1 MLGRRQ
7 LRAKA
12 MQALYAYYRGNQDV
26 RLVEKNMLKG
36 VDDVEKLYFALLNI
50 IIAIKHEAEKKIDI
64 GLAKNFPTEEEKNP
78 NRKFIQ
84 NQIFGILEENQT
96 LQEFTSKNK
105 QLDWQVE
112 DIYPAKIL
120 KEFIEGKTYQKYMQ
134 NPESS
139 FKEDKDLI
147 SHIFINYIA
156 PNEDLGDF
164 LEDQN
169 IHWSDDL
176 HIANTMVMN
185 TLKSFKKDK
194 HNRLFTLLMDEEHL
208 TFTKEL
214 VRESVKNEKE
224 LIQLITEKAQNWD
237 FERIALVDRLIIQMA
252 LAEFLYFPSIPPKVT
267 INEYV
272 ELAKNYSTP
281 KSKTF
286 VNGILDKTLKDLKE
300 EGKIRKSARGMM

>member
-36 VDDVEKLYFALLNI
+36 VEDVEKLYFALLNI
-50 IIAIKHEAEKKIDI
+50 IVAIKHEAEKKIEI

-84 NQIFGILEENQT
+84 NQIFEILEENKT

-120 KEFIEGKTYQKYMQ
+120 KELMEGKTYQKYMQ
-134 NPESS
+134 NPASS
-139 FKEDKDLI
+139 FKEDKNLI

-156 PNEDLGDF
+156 PNDDLGDF

-194 HNRLFTLLMDEEHL
+194 YNRLFTLLMDEEHL
-208 TFTKEL
+208 EFTKEL

-224 LIQLITEKAQNWD
+224 LIKIIAEKAQNWD
-237 FERIALVDRLIIQMA
+237 FERIALIDRLIIQMA
-252 LAEFLYFPSIPPKVT
+252 LAEFLYFQSIPPKVT